1 MYLERSQKTPWN
13 NPETV
18 SSTAQ
23 ELDNSTIIST
33 GKQFISL
40 MVQNLH
46 ILTVQ
51 KVQKFNSKFNKTIKE
66 ASMEDSLMKKEI
78 CQVC

>member
-1 MYLERSQKTPWN
+1 
-13 NPETV
+13 
-18 SSTAQ
+18 
-23 ELDNSTIIST
+23 
-33 GKQFISL
+33 

-51 KVQKFNSKFNKTIKE
+51 KVQKFNSKFNSKFNKTIKE

-78 CQVC
+78 CQVCQDNILQHKIAPQCLLIGCYLEYLN